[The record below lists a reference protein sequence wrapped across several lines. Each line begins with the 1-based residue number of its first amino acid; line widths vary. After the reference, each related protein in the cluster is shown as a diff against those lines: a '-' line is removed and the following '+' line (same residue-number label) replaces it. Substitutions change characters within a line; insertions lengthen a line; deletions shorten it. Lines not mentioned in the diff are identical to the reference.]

1 MIDETQEQQLKQN
14 EGKYK
19 TVATKI
25 SPAMAEV
32 LSAIAK
38 AKGMEVYELIQL
50 CCWFIVKMSSPE
62 HNLSEE
68 LEKLMILFHNE
79 PGWADAFNLCNP
91 SAVADIEEEI
101 LILQQE
107 GKHGLGAVKITKPWM
122 GVWKQTECVEDI
134 VERVIEVCLPGI
146 YKRLRYLTTDLGCES
161 IVDTLVTLADA
172 QMIERLNEMNRQE
185 YEEAANYTEGGRQ
198 LEYGQ
203 RTRQK
208 KHLSPDSPGFQTRI
222 DFDEYDAGTID
233 ATDNGGL
240 CQRHATET
248 DEPEQPTYRPFDVED

>member
-1 MIDETQEQQLKQN
+1 MIDEQQEQELKAN

-19 TVATKI
+19 VVATKI

-68 LEKLMILFHNE
+68 MEKLMIMFHNE
-79 PGWADAFNLCNP
+79 PGWAEAFNLCNP
-91 SAVADIEEEI
+91 SAVNDIAEEI

-107 GKHGLGAVKITKPWM
+107 GKHGMGAVKIMKPWM
-122 GVWKQTECVEDI
+122 GVWKQTECVDDI
-134 VERVIEVCLPGI
+134 VSRIIEVCLPGV
-146 YKRLRYLTTDLGCES
+146 YKRLRYLSTELDCES
-161 IVDTLVTLADA
+161 IVDTLVQMADA
-172 QMIERLNEMNRQE
+172 MIIDKLNEMNRQE
-185 YEEAANYTEGGRQ
+185 YEQAANYTEGGRQ
-198 LEYGQ
+198 VEYGQ

-208 KHLSPDSPGFQTRI
+208 KHLSPDSPGFQTKI
-222 DFDEYDAGTID
+222 AFDDYDADMTDG
-233 ATDNGGL
+233 TDNGGL
-240 CQRHATET
+240 CQQRHATT
-248 DEPEQPTYRPFDVED
+248 TEPEAPSYRPYDVED